1 MASTHK
7 ITASRRHDAGKGAS
21 RRLRHAG
28 QVPAIL
34 YGGDLTP
41 LNIQLNHEDVILAA
55 RNEWFFSSVLDLD
68 IEGELQRVLVRDWQ
82 MHPYKQHMLHLDFY
96 RIDENAEIRVYVP
109 LHFLN
114 QEDSPAGKTSGVV
127 ISHSLTEVEVACL
140 SRDLPEHIEVD
151 LADLA
156 EGDLIHMSELTL
168 PEGVELTAL
177 RLGEEHDQAVV
188 SARAVKVEPEET
200 PEGAE
205 EGAEPGEEGE
215 APAAEGDEN
224 EDKSDKDE

>member
-41 LNIQLNHEDVILAA
+41 LNIQLEHEDVILAA

-114 QEDSPAGKTSGVV
+114 QDNSPAGKTSGVV
-127 ISHSLTEVEVACL
+127 ISHNLTEVEVACL

-151 LADLA
+151 LANLA
-156 EGDLIHMSELTL
+156 EGDLIHMSELKL
-168 PEGVELTAL
+168 PAGVELTAL

-188 SARAVKVEPEET
+188 SARAVKAEPEET
-200 PEGAE
+200 PEAA
-205 EGAEPGEEGE
+205 EGAEGE
-215 APAAEGDEN
+215 APAAEGSAEDE
-224 EDKSDKDE
+224 SDEKG